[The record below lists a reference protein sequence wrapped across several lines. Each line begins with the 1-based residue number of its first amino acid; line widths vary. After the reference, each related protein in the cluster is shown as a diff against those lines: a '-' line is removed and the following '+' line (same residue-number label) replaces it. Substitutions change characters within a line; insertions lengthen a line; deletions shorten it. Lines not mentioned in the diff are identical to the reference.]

1 MNIGTR
7 NLLLNSEERSDSIIN
22 DTHAYITYFLTQPLE
37 VGEDYTI
44 LSEVYTTSPEQSG
57 KVSIRGY
64 FPDNGLIN
72 VPIIDNKIKLT
83 FKAKVPS
90 ERILL
95 YKDIAGQSSDKL
107 DTTFKNT
114 ILVKGNKI
122 GDYAQAPEDLKQD
135 FINTAEE
142 NTENALKP
150 ITTRVIT
157 NETSISEL
165 DEQISLMAKSDDVE
179 QKLKNVD
186 GRLTPLE
193 TTVKSNKATL
203 DILPTQIDSKVSKED
218 YTLDK
223 DDIVQ
228 RLDNADSERKQLSNE
243 ITDKVTITKFESGM
257 ADAKNYTDNQVNNLS
272 IGGRNLLADTSG
284 PFTENSYLIK
294 EFPII
299 DKLEPGDIVTISI
312 KGDLGDNRTAFLI
325 YNTNA
330 MVKLE
335 I

>member
-1 MNIGTR
+1 M
-7 NLLLNSEERSDSIIN
+7 
-22 DTHAYITYFLTQPLE
+22 
-37 VGEDYTI
+37 
-44 LSEVYTTSPEQSG
+44 
-57 KVSIRGY
+57 
-64 FPDNGLIN
+64 
-72 VPIIDNKIKLT
+72 
-83 FKAKVPS
+83 
-90 ERILL
+90 
-95 YKDIAGQSSDKL
+95 
-107 DTTFKNT
+107 
-114 ILVKGNKI
+114 
-122 GDYAQAPEDLKQD
+122 KQD

-257 ADAKNYTDNQVNNLS
+257 ADAK
-272 IGGRNLLADTSG
+272 
-284 PFTENSYLIK
+284 
-294 EFPII
+294 II
-299 DKLEPGDIVTISI
+299 QITK
-312 KGDLGDNRTAFLI
+312 
-325 YNTNA
+325 
-330 MVKLE
+330 
-335 I
+335 

>member
-1 MNIGTR
+1 M
-7 NLLLNSEERSDSIIN
+7 
-22 DTHAYITYFLTQPLE
+22 
-37 VGEDYTI
+37 
-44 LSEVYTTSPEQSG
+44 
-57 KVSIRGY
+57 
-64 FPDNGLIN
+64 
-72 VPIIDNKIKLT
+72 
-83 FKAKVPS
+83 
-90 ERILL
+90 
-95 YKDIAGQSSDKL
+95 
-107 DTTFKNT
+107 
-114 ILVKGNKI
+114 
-122 GDYAQAPEDLKQD
+122 
-135 FINTAEE
+135 
-142 NTENALKP
+142 
-150 ITTRVIT
+150 
-157 NETSISEL
+157 
-165 DEQISLMAKSDDVE
+165 
-179 QKLKNVD
+179 KNVD